1 MLLKPV
7 SSLPAI
13 NSKFTTTTSNSSL
26 STKVNWLNNKTQVQ
40 RSRRRRRIVVVAA
53 GGGGYSKKSL
63 DTPGAYELVDEETG
77 DKFIIWGDDNDND
90 NIPSKQV
97 LQWEPPKPPS
107 KGPGASF
114 HFP

>member
-13 NSKFTTTTSNSSL
+13 NSKFTTTTSSSNSSL

-40 RSRRRRRIVVVAA
+40 RRRRIVVVAA
-53 GGGGYSKKSL
+53 GGGGGYSKKSL

-77 DKFIIWGDDNDND
+77 DKFIIWGDDNDHD

-97 LQWEPPKPPS
+97 LQWEPPKHPS